1 MNSIRKMTSVS
12 AAVFA
17 GLLMTVAPASASVVP
32 EGTPSA
38 TASGAPV
45 VLPGNVGT
53 IVSLHESADPQ
64 LYSAT
69 GCHGQ
74 TCLFVNGRGLRVNYV
89 TVTNRGS
96 RAGHAN
102 ISSTYDGRTWTGP
115 VLHKNQAWRHD
126 YNRIM
131 RNGNKVCGS
140 IAGLDVACVTIH
152 R

>member
-1 MNSIRKMTSVS
+1 MISIRKMASVS
-12 AAVFA
+12 AVVAA
-17 GLLMTVAPASASVVP
+17 GLFAAVSPATASVVS
-32 EGTPSA
+32 EGAPAGVTPS
-38 TASGAPV
+38 APV
-45 VLPGNVGT
+45 VLPGNAGT
-53 IVSLHESADPQ
+53 VVTLHNSAGAQ

-74 TCLFVNGRGLRVNYV
+74 TCLFVNGKGLRVNYA

-96 RAGHAN
+96 RSGRAN
-102 ISSTYDGRTWTGP
+102 ISSTYDGGTWTGP
-115 VLHKNQAWRHD
+115 VLYKNQSWRHD

-152 R
+152 S